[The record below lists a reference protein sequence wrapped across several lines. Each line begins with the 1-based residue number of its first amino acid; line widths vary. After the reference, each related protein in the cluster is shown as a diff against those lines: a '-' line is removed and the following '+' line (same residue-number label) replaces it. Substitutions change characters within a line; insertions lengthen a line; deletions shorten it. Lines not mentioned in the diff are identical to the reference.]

1 MTEIRMVP
9 RVKERVSIKI
19 RPRATSEVSRSQSVK
34 ERCFL
39 MHLGIKLLPH
49 IAVAAECQWGVKKRR
64 TSLWKANFLRFPQ
77 DKDTS
82 FVLKSLKKCSSYERI
97 IFAVCVHES
106 HTLCCAS
113 AAARC
118 DRQDARLGRPMCHS
132 PVPIS
137 SSERRT
143 FRSHNF
149 RKPGRKSHDMN
160 YICHFTVPSR

>member
-1 MTEIRMVP
+1 
-9 RVKERVSIKI
+9 
-19 RPRATSEVSRSQSVK
+19 
-34 ERCFL
+34 

-49 IAVAAECQWGVKKRR
+49 IAVAAECSWGVKKRR

-82 FVLKSLKKCSSYERI
+82 FALKSLKKCSSYERR
-97 IFAVCVHES
+97 IFAVCVHQS

-118 DRQDARLGRPMCHS
+118 DRQDARMGRPMCHS
-132 PVPIS
+132 PVPIFFFF
-137 SSERRT
+137 SERRT

-149 RKPGRKSHDMN
+149 RKPGLKSHDMN
-160 YICHFTVPSR
+160 YTSFYCAITLSSIFRGVALIE